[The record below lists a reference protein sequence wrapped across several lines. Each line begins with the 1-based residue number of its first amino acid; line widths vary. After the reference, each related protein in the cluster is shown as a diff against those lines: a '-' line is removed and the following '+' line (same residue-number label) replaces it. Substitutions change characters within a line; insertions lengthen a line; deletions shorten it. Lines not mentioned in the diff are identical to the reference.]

1 VDSSYWLIILSSPPA
16 RGQWS
21 FEEHHCTP
29 ISFPVLI
36 AVEKKTCRDVC
47 AVVLCIVNN
56 PACKDDNTK
65 EIVGARAKDVHRG
78 NPQGHKIENAPLN
91 FLYTLGKVAFFF
103 AKALIIILKN

>member
-1 VDSSYWLIILSSPPA
+1 
-16 RGQWS
+16 
-21 FEEHHCTP
+21 
-29 ISFPVLI
+29 
-36 AVEKKTCRDVC
+36 
-47 AVVLCIVNN
+47 VLCIVNN

-103 AKALIIILKN
+103 AKALIIILKNWKVLKLWKNLVPEGWYS